1 MLGLAPE
8 QATTLYHPEG
18 CEKCNH
24 QGYRGRTGIYELVI
38 IDDTMRELVHER
50 AGELEITRH
59 ARKLTPSIREDGW
72 RKVLA
77 GDTSIEEVLRVTK
90 ED

>member
-1 MLGLAPE
+1 MELLHE
-8 QATTLYHPEG
+8 VV
-18 CEKCNH
+18 
-24 QGYRGRTGIYELVI
+24 GYRFVLYE
-38 IDDTMRELVHER
+38 ER
-50 AGELEITRH
+50 AGELRLTRH
-59 ARKLTPSIREDGW
+59 ARTLTPSIREDGW